1 MRSHRRR
8 RPRWL
13 LARTLLA
20 VAISAAL
27 VMTGI
32 TQMYIL
38 STDRPAAIPRGLDFV
53 RTGDYMTRFQAWGPP
68 SVHPVV
74 LVHGAFESVSYWQPM
89 AAILSRSV
97 HVEAFDMKG
106 YGYTDHVGPYN
117 TEALAQQLYHF
128 IVARHL
134 VQPVLVGHSLGAGV
148 IAQFVLD
155 HPRIAAGMVF
165 LDGDGLSLSF
175 PGRQILSVIPSLF
188 KTAIF
193 RFAVRSD
200 FLVRKVFALACGPSC
215 TPLTA
220 AQLHAVQLLFEVAG
234 AQQSL
239 LTYAS
244 QPIVGVTT
252 GAE

>member
-97 HVEAFDMKG
+97 
-106 YGYTDHVGPYN
+106 HVGPYN

-220 AQLHAVQLLFEVAG
+220 AQLHAVQLPFEVAG

-239 LTYAS
+239 HTYAS